1 MRKNHIVEVAF
12 SFVLFMMFVLGSFW
26 MLLYGARGYK
36 NGIEKEDIR
45 EKTEIPFA
53 YITTRIRQASSIEIE
68 ENTILIQN
76 ENNITCIYALDDG
89 LYELTVE
96 DKDHIDY
103 SSGTKI
109 YDIDSFE
116 VSKDEDL
123 YVVKLNGS
131 TFKIGVR

>member
-96 DKDHIDY
+96 DKDHIDS

-109 YDIDSFE
+109 YDIDSFK
-116 VSKDEDL
+116 VSKDDDL

-131 TFKIGVR
+131 AFKIGVR